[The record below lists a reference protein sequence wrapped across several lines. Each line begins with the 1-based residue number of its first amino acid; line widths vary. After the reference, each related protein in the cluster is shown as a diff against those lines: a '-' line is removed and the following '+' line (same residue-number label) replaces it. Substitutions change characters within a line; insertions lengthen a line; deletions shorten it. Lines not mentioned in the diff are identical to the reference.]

1 MKDGF
6 LCGGFK
12 FTSWFYHEVHFR
24 STSSSTFQPLF
35 ILQVMT
41 CTNYRVNCQRL
52 VDICLTDSAIFIAP
66 DYRLLPEAT
75 GAEVLDDVEDFW
87 RWLHNTLPT
96 LTTTW
101 NAFPDLTRLACTG
114 QSAGGYLAVQSA
126 LLFPELSQI
135 KVVASM
141 GGSLNTDIPYCRIPG
156 PRVILGRR
164 PPPPGKAES
173 IVRTYVRNIKPQT
186 VRTSGNVVDMWD
198 FLTCVLQQAYLARWF
213 GAMGKEELDVM
224 KMLERVKA
232 MPPSKHTL
240 KLFRKKKISSS
251 LPIWS
256 RFMNWAILGQSQKSC
271 PGMIFVLFFWKGNL
285 IHPLV
290 FIS

>member
-1 MKDGF
+1 MASCVVGSSLIPD
-6 LCGGFK
+6 LI
-12 FTSWFYHEVHFR
+12 TSSFSYTF
-24 STSSSTFQPLF
+24 SSTFQPLLL
-35 ILQVMT
+35 LQVMA
-41 CTNYRVNCQRL
+41 CADDRVNCQRL
-52 VDICLTDSAIFIAP
+52 LDICLTDSAIFIAP

-126 LLFPELSQI
+126 LLFPKLSQI
-135 KVVASM
+135 KVVTSM
-141 GGSLNTDIPYCRIPG
+141 GGSLHTDIPYCRIPG

-164 PPPPGKAES
+164 PPPPRKAES
-173 IVRTYVRNIKPQT
+173 IVRTYLRNIKPQT
-186 VRTSGNVVDMWD
+186 VRTSGNVVDMWE

-232 MPPSKHTL
+232 IPPSKYT
-240 KLFRKKKISSS
+240 
-251 LPIWS
+251 
-256 RFMNWAILGQSQKSC
+256 
-271 PGMIFVLFFWKGNL
+271 
-285 IHPLV
+285 
-290 FIS
+290 